1 MTDKR
6 SLVDHRYS
14 KLSIRR
20 QCQLLGVNRSSL
32 YHEPKSISIETLDIM
47 NRIDKQYTK
56 TPFYGVERM
65 TQQLK
70 RDGVVIGHNRVRRL
84 MRLMGLMAV
93 YPKPKTSKRHPEH
106 KIYAYLLRGVAI
118 ERVNQVWSADITYIR
133 LIAGFVYLVA
143 ILDWFSR
150 YVLSWSVSNSLD
162 SLFCMD
168 ALDDALR
175 IATPEI
181 FNSDQGSQFTSR
193 DFTGRLEEAQV
204 RISMDG
210 RGRVFD
216 NIFSERLWR
225 SVKYE
230 EVYLDEYRDVQEAIS
245 GLGAYFDFYN
255 HRRPHQSLD
264 YRTPAEVY
272 FEKRFSCFA
281 SRSEATE
288 EHILC
293 NATASTL

>member
-1 MTDKR
+1 MD
-6 SLVDHRYS
+6 
-14 KLSIRR
+14 
-20 QCQLLGVNRSSL
+20 
-32 YHEPKSISIETLDIM
+32 
-47 NRIDKQYTK
+47 RIDKQYTK

-84 MRLMGLMAV
+84 MRLVGLMPV

-106 KIYAYLLRGVAI
+106 KIYPYLLRGVAI

-133 LIAGFVYLVA
+133 LLAGFVYLVA

-162 SLFCMD
+162 SLFCVD

-193 DFTGRLEEAQV
+193 DFTGRLEQARV

-230 EVYLDEYRDVQEAIS
+230 EVYLNEYQDVQEALS
-245 GLGAYFDFYN
+245 GLGTYFDFYN

-264 YRTPAEVY
+264 YRTPAEAY
-272 FEKRFSCFA
+272 FGNRFSCFA

-288 EHILC
+288 EHILY